1 MLNTTNRIMAIAACA
16 AALTASG
23 CSNLPQT
30 AATDSRLSPAAGQ
43 AVVIGKF
50 RLVKNGAEVNLGDG
64 FLANKAVLHVED
76 SAGREQL
83 SAAVGPNGE
92 FTWALEPGSYQLSGI
107 DFMVRGQRM
116 NVDSRFEFDATSTAE
131 ATYVGTITLQTSF
144 DSGYYG
150 LNGVIDNYSIV
161 DDCFTDCDG
170 ILARIGMPEG
180 SAEVSLVRADE
191 QLLSNNRP
199 AAKAT
204 GTPE

>member
-1 MLNTTNRIMAIAACA
+1 MLKISHRITAIAACA
-16 AALTASG
+16 VALTASG
-23 CSNLPQT
+23 CSSLPQT
-30 AATDSRLSPAAGQ
+30 AATDSAAAGQ

-50 RLVKNGAEVNLGDG
+50 RLVKNGAEVNLGSG

-76 SAGREQL
+76 SAGRERL

-116 NVDSRFEFDATSTAE
+116 NVDSRFEFDATSTTE

-180 SAEVSLVRADE
+180 AAEVSLVRADE